1 MQYETKNAH
10 KPENWPANTR
20 EQILD
25 LLCEDVKKFKNNPSY
40 KTREVLIALTCEHDL
55 NLNDNCGMVRVT
67 EYEVGIL
74 NYLYFVGNMYQLSSL
89 KTYIYNIVAQV
100 TRLQK
105 INSWFESMINSD
117 KKDAYRVIPYEQGL
131 MLPMRLYHLAYQKFT
146 IEKEKTFAE
155 QLIEIVEKTLE
166 MCQEE
171 EEINSLTHS
180 YTSMLFDISNMHGS
194 KREKLWE
201 FTREEL
207 HKLLELEAKLLKM
220 NKQCANIRPVK
231 GVLMEIKL
239 NGKLIIKCSNCGNQ
253 YEIDMELIAWFL

>member
-1 MQYETKNAH
+1 
-10 KPENWPANTR
+10 
-20 EQILD
+20 
-25 LLCEDVKKFKNNPSY
+25 
-40 KTREVLIALTCEHDL
+40 
-55 NLNDNCGMVRVT
+55 
-67 EYEVGIL
+67 
-74 NYLYFVGNMYQLSSL
+74 
-89 KTYIYNIVAQV
+89 
-100 TRLQK
+100 
-105 INSWFESMINSD
+105 MINSD

-220 NKQCANIRPVK
+220 NKQSANIRPVK

-253 YEIDMELIAWFL
+253 YEIDMELIDWFL

>member
-1 MQYETKNAH
+1 
-10 KPENWPANTR
+10 
-20 EQILD
+20 
-25 LLCEDVKKFKNNPSY
+25 
-40 KTREVLIALTCEHDL
+40 
-55 NLNDNCGMVRVT
+55 
-67 EYEVGIL
+67 
-74 NYLYFVGNMYQLSSL
+74 
-89 KTYIYNIVAQV
+89 
-100 TRLQK
+100 
-105 INSWFESMINSD
+105 MINSD

-231 GVLMEIKL
+231 GVLMMMISNFILKSRNGYNNDYICKYLPIDVAKSSINNHQIWMKKQNSLMMKENKKL
-239 NGKLIIKCSNCGNQ
+239 FQNYLRTLHGFIMIG
-253 YEIDMELIAWFL
+253 

>member
-1 MQYETKNAH
+1 
-10 KPENWPANTR
+10 
-20 EQILD
+20 
-25 LLCEDVKKFKNNPSY
+25 
-40 KTREVLIALTCEHDL
+40 
-55 NLNDNCGMVRVT
+55 
-67 EYEVGIL
+67 
-74 NYLYFVGNMYQLSSL
+74 
-89 KTYIYNIVAQV
+89 
-100 TRLQK
+100 
-105 INSWFESMINSD
+105 MINSD

-171 EEINSLTHS
+171 EDINSLTHS

-220 NKQCANIRPVK
+220 NKQSANIRPVK

-253 YEIDMELIAWFL
+253 YEIDMELIDWFL